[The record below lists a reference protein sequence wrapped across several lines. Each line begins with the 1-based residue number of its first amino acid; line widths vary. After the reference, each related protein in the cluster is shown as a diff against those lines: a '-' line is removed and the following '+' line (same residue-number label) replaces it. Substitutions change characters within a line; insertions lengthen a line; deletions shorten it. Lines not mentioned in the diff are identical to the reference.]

1 MGACTLLPARP
12 PVRPHFADPRTRV
25 PNSYESGGSV
35 YFDARLFDE
44 HKDHHYAK
52 LEPRSAFN
60 VQLVEEGEGSSSR
73 QRGAPPMRR
82 SQSTMDRGRATTG
95 AISLGLSEK
104 RAPWDFALWKASR
117 PGEPAWDSPWG
128 KGRPGWHIECS
139 AMARCVPL
147 IHENPVALLALIF
160 FARTLRDRCSKL
172 FGDKLDV
179 HSGGIDLAFPH
190 HDNEIA
196 QAEVRIRALP
206 LWPPS
211 LQRYMMRR
219 CARTSIEPRP
229 TFATTSGSTTFC
241 TRATCTS
248 RA

>member
-1 MGACTLLPARP
+1 MGACTLLLARP
-12 PVRPHFADPRTRV
+12 PVRHHFADPRTRV

-73 QRGAPPMRR
+73 QRFAPSKRGSPTLDGSAPP
-82 SQSTMDRGRATTG
+82 G

-139 AMARCVPL
+139 AMARCAPL
-147 IHENPVALLALIF
+147 I
-160 FARTLRDRCSKL
+160 R
-172 FGDKLDV
+172 
-179 HSGGIDLAFPH
+179 
-190 HDNEIA
+190 
-196 QAEVRIRALP
+196 
-206 LWPPS
+206 
-211 LQRYMMRR
+211 
-219 CARTSIEPRP
+219 
-229 TFATTSGSTTFC
+229 
-241 TRATCTS
+241 
-248 RA
+248 